1 MKKNKGISM
10 LSLVITIIVII
21 ILAAVAFA
29 NSTKTIDE
37 ANFSNYT
44 NDVSEVGTFFKKTS
58 VEMHGSD
65 LLKNNPM
72 RDEQIYNFVAKGGET
87 FDDFLKPSD
96 VPDYTIIEED
106 ARIGMEL
113 PVIKVESG
121 TGKRISIK
129 YAATRKGEIF
139 TWPPYDYAD
148 GLYITDT
155 DTVEDKMQTVISVG
169 SERFTIAIDENDGSL
184 LPAPGIP
191 VSPEGGN
198 AGNVNNEN
206 NGNNGNSGN
215 NGENGE
221 GNNNQNGENGEEIP
235 EEVKKYIITF
245 SANGGSG
252 SMASVEVNE
261 NTSYTLPSCGFTP
274 ATNYVFESWQVNGE
288 TKAAGDKVTIT
299 ANTTIKAIW
308 KAQTI
313 AKLGDLISQGKIK
326 QGTVIKYTPTSKS
339 LKLGNDET
347 GATNSQQTTVTT
359 AEWRVLYTD
368 GGSALITTYAP
379 VNAVKLSSEVG
390 YKNGAA
396 AITKLCKTL
405 YSGHGLTARSLTIE
419 DIEKATGID
428 TYEEIKAKYSSYKE
442 DKYAFYLKGV
452 NLNEVTPPNGYEARR
467 HSSSYQNGFTEP
479 RFFVRDSGGIKS
491 GDYWTPTVTN
501 PVCITSTYYYYYNS
515 GLTGVMNNSYSW
527 LASPCVNLYSGSAR
541 LQMRIVDGFYIS
553 SDDLCYSYGTMYS
566 PSYGVR
572 PAVSLDASLLIDTSN
587 GSYTIYED

>member
-1 MKKNKGISM
+1 M

-29 NSTKTIDE
+29 NSTRTIDE

-87 FDDFLKPSD
+87 IDDFLKPSD

-106 ARIGMEL
+106 ARIGIEL

-121 TGKRISIK
+121 TGKRIPIK
-129 YAATRKGEIF
+129 YATTRKGEIF

-148 GLYITDT
+148 ALYITDT
-155 DTVEDKMQTVISVG
+155 DTVDDKMQTVISVG

-191 VSPEGGN
+191 VSPEGEN
-198 AGNVNNEN
+198 AGVGN
-206 NGNNGNSGN
+206 NGNNGNNAG
-215 NGENGE
+215 NGENGT
-221 GNNNQNGENGEEIP
+221 GDNNNQNGENGEETP
-235 EEVKKYIITF
+235 EEVKKYTITF
-245 SANGGSG
+245 NANGGSG
-252 SMASVEVNE
+252 SMSSVEVNE
-261 NTSYTLPSCGFTP
+261 NASYTLPSCSFTP
-274 ATNYVFESWQVNGE
+274 ATNYVFESWQVNGA
-288 TKAAGDKVTIT
+288 TKSVGDTITIT
-299 ANTTIKAIW
+299 ANTTITAIW
-308 KAQTI
+308 KVQTI
-313 AKLGDLISQGKIK
+313 VKLGDLIAQGKIT

-347 GATNSQQTTVTT
+347 GATNSEQTTVTT

-368 GGSALITTYAP
+368 GGNALITTYAP
-379 VNAVKLSSEVG
+379 VNTVKLSSEVG
-390 YKNGAA
+390 YLNGAT

-405 YSGHGLTARSLTIE
+405 YSGQGLTARSLTIE

-428 TYEEIKAKYSSYKE
+428 TDSEIQAKYSSYKV
-442 DKYAFYLKGV
+442 KYAYYPNGTDLTK
-452 NLNEVTPPNGYEARR
+452 VTPPSGYTAKA
-467 HSSSYQNGFTEP
+467 HTASYSNGFTEP
-479 RFFVRDSGGIKS
+479 RFYERDSGGIKS
-491 GDYWTPTVTN
+491 GDYWTPTATN
-501 PVCITSTYYYYYNS
+501 PVCVTRTYYNYNP
-515 GLTGVMNNSYSW
+515 GLTSVMNTTYSW
-527 LASPCVNLYSGSAR
+527 LASPCVRMSDSCAYFYMRFVSGSNIGA
-541 LQMRIVDGFYIS
+541 S
-553 SDDLCYSYGTMYS
+553 SLRYSYGSVYS

-572 PAVSLDASLLIDTSN
+572 PAVSLSSSLLIDTSN
-587 GSYTIYED
+587 GNYTIYEN

>member
-1 MKKNKGISM
+1 M

-29 NSTKTIDE
+29 NSTRTIDE

-44 NDVSEVGTFFKKTS
+44 NDVSEVGTFFEKTS

-87 FDDFLKPSD
+87 IDDFLKPSD

-121 TGKRISIK
+121 TGKRIPIK
-129 YAATRKGEIF
+129 YATTRKGEIF

-148 GLYITDT
+148 ALYITDT
-155 DTVEDKMQTVISVG
+155 DTVDDKMQTVVSVG

-191 VSPEGGN
+191 VSPDDGNGGN
-198 AGNVNNEN
+198 GNGGNGGTTGDNVENSTGDNDNPNE
-206 NGNNGNSGN
+206 
-215 NGENGE
+215 GET
-221 GNNNQNGENGEEIP
+221 P
-235 EEVKKYIITF
+235 EEVKKYTISF
-245 SANGGSG
+245 NANGGSG
-252 SMASVEVNE
+252 SMSSVEVNE
-261 NTSYTLPSCGFTP
+261 NASYTLPSCGFTP
-274 ATNYVFESWQVNGE
+274 VTNYVFEAWQVGGT
-288 TKAAGDKVTIT
+288 TKAVGDSITIT
-299 ANTTIKAIW
+299 ADTTVIAIW

-313 AKLGDLISQGKIK
+313 VKLGDLISQGKIT

-347 GATNSQQTTVTT
+347 GATNSEQTTSTS

-379 VNAVKLSSEVG
+379 VNSVKLSSEVG
-390 YKNGAA
+390 YLNGAA

-405 YSGHGLTARSLTIE
+405 YSGQGLTARSLTIE

-428 TYEEIKAKYSSYKE
+428 TDSEIKAKYSSYKA
-442 DKYAFYLKGV
+442 KYAYYPNGTDLTT
-452 NLNEVTPPNGYEARR
+452 VTPPSGYTAKA
-467 HSSSYQNGFTEP
+467 HTASYSNGFTEP
-479 RFFVRDSGGIKS
+479 RFYGRDSGGIKS
-491 GDYWTPTVTN
+491 GDYWTPTATS
-501 PVCITSTYYYYYNS
+501 PVCVTRTYYSYNP
-515 GLTGVMNNSYSW
+515 GLTSVMNTTYSW
-527 LASPCVNLYSGSAR
+527 LASPCVDMSDPYAAFGLRFVGGSTIYAYGLR
-541 LQMRIVDGFYIS
+541 G
-553 SDDLCYSYGTMYS
+553 SYGSVYS
-566 PSYGVR
+566 PSFGVR
-572 PAVSLDASLLIDTSN
+572 PAVSLSSSLLIDTSN
-587 GSYTIYED
+587 GSYAIYED